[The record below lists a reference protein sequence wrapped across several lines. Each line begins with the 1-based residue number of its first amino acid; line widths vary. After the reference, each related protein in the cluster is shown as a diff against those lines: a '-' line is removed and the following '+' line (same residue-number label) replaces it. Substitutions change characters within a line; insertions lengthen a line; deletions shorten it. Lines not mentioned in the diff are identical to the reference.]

1 MSASIMFNTLLRG
14 FRIAPADVRLLRH
27 KDKRA
32 DKGRGPYELW
42 RDNRPAFE
50 NYQSTQGIRRRKLF
64 SAPYWAAFLVT
75 PNRETMFGG
84 LYRVRY
90 FGLLPH
96 DRPKPHVQGE
106 IEKAGTCDLYD
117 FALDDAMSDLVGKLF
132 IDWGQSAINWAQYA
146 KRNDKCVTE
155 LRLAFREDVFPGFL
169 NFVEPLSRIGKLPT
183 SWQVTLSASRGVY
196 LLTCPRT
203 KALYVGS
210 ATGAS
215 GFWGRW
221 LCYVQTGHGGNVE
234 LMKCDPSDYQVS
246 VLEVAG
252 TSATIEEILAMEG
265 RWKSK
270 LRGTLN
276 KN

>member
-1 MSASIMFNTLLRG
+1 MSTSIMFNTLLRG
-14 FRIAPADVRLLRH
+14 LRISPADVTLLRH

-42 RDNRPAFE
+42 RDNTPAFE
-50 NYQSTQGIRRRKLF
+50 DYQSTQRIGRRKLF
-64 SAPYWAAFLVT
+64 SAPYWAAFLVNS
-75 PNRETMFGG
+75 NRETMFGG
-84 LYRVRY
+84 LYQVRY
-90 FGLLPH
+90 IGLLPH
-96 DRPKPHVQGE
+96 DRSKPHIQGE
-106 IEKAGTCDLYD
+106 IDKAGTCDLYQ
-117 FALDDAMSDLVGKLF
+117 ATLDNAMSDLIGKLF

-146 KRNDKCVTE
+146 KRNNKHVTE
-155 LRLAFREDVFPGFL
+155 LRLAFREDIFPGFL
-169 NFVEPLSRIGKLPT
+169 SFVEPLSRIEKLPT
-183 SWQVTLSASRGVY
+183 SWQVTLSSSRGVY
-196 LLTCPRT
+196 LLTCPKT

-221 LCYVQTGHGGNVE
+221 LCYAQTNHGGNVE

-252 TSATIEEILAMEG
+252 TSATVEAILAMEWQ
-265 RWKSK
+265 WKLK
-270 LRGTLN
+270 LRGKLN